1 MSKFMQNTS
10 QNWEKLKSQ
19 KSKRRERGRRDEML
33 IEEGNQSLSL
43 PRKSLNEF
51 KDNLEIV
58 E

>member
-1 MSKFMQNTS
+1 MQNTS